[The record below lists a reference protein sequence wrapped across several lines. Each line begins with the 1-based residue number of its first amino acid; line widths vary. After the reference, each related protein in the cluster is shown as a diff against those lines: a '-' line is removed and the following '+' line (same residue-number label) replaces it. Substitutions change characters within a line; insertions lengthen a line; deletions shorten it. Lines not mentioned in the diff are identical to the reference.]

1 MSSVSAPHA
10 GAARTRRLGVRLK
23 RNAWPII
30 VVWPNVGDST
40 VCAMPRCCTC
50 GSLNV
55 SSRCPFRKSCAST
68 FWRRQRIELGH
79 CRIMFDHFSL
89 VIRSSTMPVPLAPPV
104 TLGCE
109 EQAHLASIVR
119 AHSTPQALVLR
130 CRLILRTAAPDRP
143 SNLQVAQELH
153 CNRHTVGR
161 WRSRYL
167 AQGRSGLQDAP
178 RPGRPRRFSP
188 LSASGC
194 AFVGHPETH
203 NVPLPRHALELG
215 RPGDRPPAASHR
227 DHESLEYLAHAGRG
241 GPQTSS
247 QRLLAQ
253 QPRPRL

>member
-1 MSSVSAPHA
+1 MRSKVRGLRAIERRVLEDRRQTAALAPCPSYETPPADDTPPTDLPAVATPEAWAGRDLGGGRTDSALDATGWAVP
-10 GAARTRRLGVRLK
+10 
-23 RNAWPII
+23 
-30 VVWPNVGDST
+30 
-40 VCAMPRCCTC
+40 
-50 GSLNV
+50 
-55 SSRCPFRKSCAST
+55 RCPFRKSCAST

-104 TLGCE
+104 TLGCD
-109 EQAHLASIVR
+109 EQSHLASIVR
-119 AHSTPQALVLR
+119 AHSTPQALVFR

-167 AQGRSGLQDAP
+167 AQGLSGLQDAP

-194 AFVGHPETH
+194 D
-203 NVPLPRHALELG
+203 
-215 RPGDRPPAASHR
+215 GDGNP
-227 DHESLEYLAHAGRG
+227 
-241 GPQTSS
+241 
-247 QRLLAQ
+247 
-253 QPRPRL
+253 